1 MSLTPGITSSFS
13 GYWTGVMAV
22 AYTDFVLKV
31 IVSLTCIALGI
42 IFSLPV
48 IFSKMLDFICVFKLS
63 VVRTRRSSSKSE
75 KKKIMKGLK
84 CSDKRL
90 TIYKSGD

>member
-1 MSLTPGITSSFS
+1 
-13 GYWTGVMAV
+13 MAI
-22 AYTDFVLKV
+22 AHTNFILKV
-31 IVSLTCIALGI
+31 IVTLMCIILGI

-63 VVRTRRSSSKSE
+63 VVRTRRTSSKSE
-75 KKKIMKGLK
+75 KKKIMRGLRG
-84 CSDKRL
+84 SDKRL